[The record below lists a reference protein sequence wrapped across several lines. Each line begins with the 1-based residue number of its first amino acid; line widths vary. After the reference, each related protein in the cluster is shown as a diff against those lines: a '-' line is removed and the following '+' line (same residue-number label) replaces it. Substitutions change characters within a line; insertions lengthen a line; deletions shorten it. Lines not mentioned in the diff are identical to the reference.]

1 MFLAS
6 LDAIEVMLV
15 TFSLSISIDM
25 NDVTLVSEDTYGDDE
40 DEEDGDDEDEEDGD
54 DEEDEEDDR
63 GEEGEEGEED
73 DEDDKIYLMIKV
85 IKW

>member
-40 DEEDGDDEDEEDGD
+40 DERDDVSPVTMFPLCLFWTQKE
-54 DEEDEEDDR
+54 
-63 GEEGEEGEED
+63 
-73 DEDDKIYLMIKV
+73 LH
-85 IKW
+85 